1 MSIQVK
7 FYLYK
12 ERLEKFKLNFWST
25 VLLCVITLIFLGQL
39 LLILL
44 RNSKQDRNNSESV
57 MSVHLQR
64 NLLTKDV
71 KANQCTM
78 AAILQFPE
86 DGLTRPQRLHGWII
100 VHIVLTVYGFWILAI
115 VCDDYLIPCIQ
126 KICKG
131 FTIDHDI
138 IGATIMAAAVS
149 TPELFIN
156 CVGTFVTKGDIGES
170 TVVGSAIFNMLAVPA
185 CCGLFLGN
193 SLKLDWWP
201 ITRDCLSYTMV
212 VLTLLGIVVDGRIMW
227 YESLCLVIGYFVY
240 MLVMY
245 HHKSVA
251 YKTRQFI
258 LGNRHHH
265 YQQVTEFTPLIL
277 KADMK
282 GLNNGYSH
290 YSLACEAHSCLNLA
304 ELGKDIPTE
313 IGSGATHWSCD
324 KPSCLKYLMKWP
336 IILILSLTI
345 PKCHKHPRLKYITF
359 LFSILWIGGISYLM
373 AFTITIIGDTLGIP
387 DAVMGLTIL
396 AIGMTIPEAVSSIS
410 VIKQGYG
417 VMGLSNSLGSNTF
430 SILLSLGLPW
440 LVKSIFL
447 PEIYSQHLVVLR
459 SSALMYSCFIL
470 LISIFILY
478 TTFLCNRFTLNS
490 RTGYI
495 CLFMYAMVIIA
506 AILLELN
513 IFFSVNLPAC
523 RH

>member
-1 MSIQVK
+1 MSIQIK

-25 VLLCVITLIFLGQL
+25 VLLCIIILVFLGQL
-39 LLILL
+39 LLTLL
-44 RNSKQDRNNSESV
+44 RNSKQDRNNGENA
-57 MSVHLQR
+57 MPVHLQR

-78 AAILQFPE
+78 AAILQFPD
-86 DGLTRPQRLHGWII
+86 DGLSRAQRLH
-100 VHIVLTVYGFWILAI
+100 
-115 VCDDYLIPCIQ
+115 
-126 KICKG
+126 G

-185 CCGLFLGN
+185 CCGLFLDN

-201 ITRDCLSYTMV
+201 ITRDCFSYMMV

-245 HHKSVA
+245 HHKRVA

-258 LGNRHHH
+258 LGNRNHR

-290 YSLACEAHSCLNLA
+290 YSLACEAHSCPNLTESGKDTPT
-304 ELGKDIPTE
+304 ELGSD
-313 IGSGATHWSCD
+313 ATHWSCD
-324 KPSCLKYLMKWP
+324 KPNCLKYLMKLP
-336 IILILSLTI
+336 IIFILSLTI
-345 PKCHKHPRLKYITF
+345 PKFHKHPRLKYITF

-387 DAVMGLTIL
+387 DGVMGLTIL

-417 VMGLSNSLGSNTF
+417 LT
-430 SILLSLGLPW
+430 
-440 LVKSIFL
+440 
-447 PEIYSQHLVVLR
+447 VVT
-459 SSALMYSCFIL
+459 SKKP
-470 LISIFILY
+470 
-478 TTFLCNRFTLNS
+478 TK
-490 RTGYI
+490 
-495 CLFMYAMVIIA
+495 
-506 AILLELN
+506 ELKY
-513 IFFSVNLPAC
+513 
-523 RH
+523 

>member
-1 MSIQVK
+1 MSIQIK

-25 VLLCVITLIFLGQL
+25 VLLCIIILVFLGQL
-39 LLILL
+39 LLTLL
-44 RNSKQDRNNSESV
+44 RNSKQDRNNGENA
-57 MSVHLQR
+57 MPVHLQR

-78 AAILQFPE
+78 AAILQFPD
-86 DGLTRPQRLHGWII
+86 DGLSRAQRLHGWII
-100 VHIVLTVYGFWILAI
+100 VHIILTVYGFWILAV

-126 KICKG
+126 QICKG

-185 CCGLFLGN
+185 CCGLFLDN

-201 ITRDCLSYTMV
+201 ITRDCFSYMMV

-245 HHKSVA
+245 HHKRVA

-258 LGNRHHH
+258 LGNRNHR

-290 YSLACEAHSCLNLA
+290 YSLACEAHSCPNLTESGKDTPT
-304 ELGKDIPTE
+304 ELGSD
-313 IGSGATHWSCD
+313 ATHWSCD
-324 KPSCLKYLMKWP
+324 KPNCLKYLMKLP
-336 IILILSLTI
+336 IIFILSLTI
-345 PKCHKHPRLKYITF
+345 PKFHKHPRLKYITF

-373 AFTITIIGDTLGIP
+373 AFTITIIGKSLSF
-387 DAVMGLTIL
+387 LCHS
-396 AIGMTIPEAVSSIS
+396 VSFFIC
-410 VIKQGYG
+410 Y
-417 VMGLSNSLGSNTF
+417 
-430 SILLSLGLPW
+430 SIL
-440 LVKSIFL
+440 IF
-447 PEIYSQHLVVLR
+447 
-459 SSALMYSCFIL
+459 
-470 LISIFILY
+470 
-478 TTFLCNRFTLNS
+478 
-490 RTGYI
+490 
-495 CLFMYAMVIIA
+495 
-506 AILLELN
+506 
-513 IFFSVNLPAC
+513 
-523 RH
+523 